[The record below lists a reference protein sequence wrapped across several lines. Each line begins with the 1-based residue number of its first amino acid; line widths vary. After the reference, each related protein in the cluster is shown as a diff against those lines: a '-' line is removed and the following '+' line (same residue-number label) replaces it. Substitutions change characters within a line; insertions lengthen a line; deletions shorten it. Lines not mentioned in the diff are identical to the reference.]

1 MIKRRMGGGS
11 CIKAAF
17 NGWLFC
23 RAESLMDY
31 GVGYLMLQI
40 PRIVECYE

>member
-1 MIKRRMGGGS
+1 MKKRRMGGAS

-17 NGWLFC
+17 NGLLFGG
-23 RAESLMDY
+23 AESLMDY
-31 GVGYLMLQI
+31 GIGYLIMQI